1 MGGPHTRSQGACHTT
16 TSTEPTHTAVGCY
29 TRPGTWLVGGP
40 QTGGCTWS
48 THQGMVKRPHAE
60 RLRQPMIRRGRRLP
74 HPLPALC
81 REGVLALFVPS
92 HASHL
97 PVVACFFMDGGPAH
111 SRKGK
116 KADSGSTTRRASVGL
131 PPEAGLRY
139 SLPLLERGG
148 PVSACPRRESGGRR
162 ADGWGHFPWVMAFPW
177 PMAHGGFKARPAI
190 KEARSGLG
198 VAARSCSLWRS
209 PSADA
214 RPFALLLA
222 CGVIWLNA
230 PGGAN
235 LPGARMSCSWRQRA
249 H

>member
-162 ADGWGHFPWVMAFPW
+162 ADGWEHSPWVMGI
-177 PMAHGGFKARPAI
+177 PMAHGPRGFQGKAGHQRGPKWI
-190 KEARSGLG
+190 GG
-198 VAARSCSLWRS
+198 GC
-209 PSADA
+209 
-214 RPFALLLA
+214 ALLLFVEIPIRGRPPFRAFA
-222 CGVIWLNA
+222 CVWGYLVKCTRWT
-230 PGGAN
+230 G
-235 LPGARMSCSWRQRA
+235 
-249 H
+249 